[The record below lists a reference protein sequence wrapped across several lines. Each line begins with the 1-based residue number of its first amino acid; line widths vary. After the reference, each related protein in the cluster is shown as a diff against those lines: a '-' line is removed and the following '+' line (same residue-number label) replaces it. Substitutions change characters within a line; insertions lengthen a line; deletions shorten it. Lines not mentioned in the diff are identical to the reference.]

1 MTKKTQITPLGIF
14 LRYLLAAVVVFAT
27 YNPTGYSWVNWARIE
42 WVSEDRTLALLA
54 FTAVVLL
61 IGWAICLR
69 ATVRSL
75 GVIGTVLALAF
86 FGILLWLL
94 IDYDIVGVHQP
105 VALTWLVDSH
115 DIEVDNIPAGTYDV
129 YVGETVEGE
138 FIVECEGEGE
148 GQECWGGI
156 DWHDPAVGEELFLN
170 FDPRGKTIA
179 IKQGID
185 VYLITSFPFD

>member
-14 LRYLLAAVVVFAT
+14 LRYLFAAVVVFVT
-27 YNPTGYSWVNWARIE
+27 YNPTGYSWFDWARFE
-42 WVSEDRTLALLA
+42 WAAEDRPLALLA

-75 GVIGTVLALAF
+75 GTVGTVLALAF

-105 VALTWLVDSH
+105 VALTWLVEIVIIGVLGTGICWSH
-115 DIEVDNIPAGTYDV
+115 IRRRLTGQLDVDDTEA
-129 YVGETVEGE
+129 
-138 FIVECEGEGE
+138 
-148 GQECWGGI
+148 
-156 DWHDPAVGEELFLN
+156 
-170 FDPRGKTIA
+170 
-179 IKQGID
+179 
-185 VYLITSFPFD
+185 

>member
-27 YNPTGYSWVNWARIE
+27 YNPTGYSWVDWARVE
-42 WVSEDRTLALLA
+42 WVSEDGSLALLA

-75 GVIGTVLALAF
+75 GAIGTILALAF

-94 IDYDIVGVHQP
+94 IDSGLVGIDQLV
-105 VALTWLVDSH
+105 VLTWLVEIVIIGVLGTGICWSH
-115 DIEVDNIPAGTYDV
+115 IRRRLTGQLDVDDTEA
-129 YVGETVEGE
+129 
-138 FIVECEGEGE
+138 
-148 GQECWGGI
+148 
-156 DWHDPAVGEELFLN
+156 
-170 FDPRGKTIA
+170 
-179 IKQGID
+179 
-185 VYLITSFPFD
+185 